1 MLSGYPRLHSHSSII
16 QHSALSIQHF
26 MIDSHC
32 HLADEAFTADLD
44 EVVSRARR
52 AGVGSALCVLAAGND
67 GEMAAAGRVSERWP
81 SIRFSVGV
89 HPHTAAQFAARVE
102 DALETVRHDLEALA
116 ACAVGEIGLDYHY
129 DFSPRDVQRDL
140 FEAQLGL
147 ARELSLP
154 VVIHTREATAD
165 TLAVLRAAGRGAV
178 RGVFHCFSGDA
189 AMARDVL
196 DLGFYISMSGI
207 VTFPRAVELRDV
219 ARLVPADRLLV
230 ETDAPYLA
238 PVPHRGRRNEPAYVT
253 RVGEELA
260 RVRSVPVDELA
271 TLMSRNFQALF
282 GPTVSS

>member
-1 MLSGYPRLHSHSSII
+1 
-16 QHSALSIQHF
+16 

-32 HLADEAFTADLD
+32 HLADEAFAADLD
-44 EVVSRARR
+44 EVVARARQ
-52 AGVGSALCVLAAGND
+52 AGVASALCVLAAGND
-67 GEMAAAGRVSERWP
+67 GEMAAAGRVSEQWP

-89 HPHTAAQFAARVE
+89 HPHTAAQFAGRVE
-102 DALETVRHDLEALA
+102 AALETVRHDLEALA

-147 ARELSLP
+147 ARELSVP
-154 VVIHTREATAD
+154 VVIHTREATPD

-189 AMARDVL
+189 GMARDVL